1 MDLTKSH
8 DINWRQP
15 CNACGLE
22 IAHFFGIVTK
32 VVFYFVDHSN
42 CGKVIR
48 GSSN

>member
-15 CNACGLE
+15 CNACGLKNQQT
-22 IAHFFGIVTK
+22 A
-32 VVFYFVDHSN
+32 VFKGHSN

>member
-15 CNACGLE
+15 CNACGLQ
-22 IAHFFGIVTK
+22 IAHFFGKPKGVYY
-32 VVFYFVDHSN
+32 VVGHSN